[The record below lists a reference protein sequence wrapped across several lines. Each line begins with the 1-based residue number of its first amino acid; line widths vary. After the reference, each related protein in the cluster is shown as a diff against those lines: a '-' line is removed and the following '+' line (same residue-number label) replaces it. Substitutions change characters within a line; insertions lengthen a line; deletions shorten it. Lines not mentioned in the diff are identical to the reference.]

1 MTDVLR
7 VFSIFR
13 RPFAV
18 IAVVMALA
26 ACYAPVN
33 VQPTAPEL
41 GSGYRT
47 DLSTRHA
54 TRYMAAAANPL
65 AAETGREMLRKGG
78 SAIDAAIAMQAVL
91 TLVEPQSSGIGGGAF
106 IMLWDGQTVHAYDGR
121 ETAPAGATE
130 RLFLKAD
137 GTRMGFRDAQIG
149 GRSVGTPGVLRAL
162 EMAHKKTGHL
172 QWATL
177 FEPAIRLSEQGF
189 AISPRLHGLIA
200 ADRFIAQSPDMAA
213 YFLNVDGTPKAAGT
227 LLKNPALAAVFRRIA
242 KEGPDALYRGPIA
255 DEIARKVQGHAN
267 AGSLSLTDLDGYAAK
282 ERAPLCTD
290 YKQWKVCGMPPP
302 SSGGIAV
309 AQILGTLQ
317 ALEARDPRLAIA
329 PMTPVRSTS
338 PAGLEPTPEAVHL
351 IAEAGRLAFADR
363 ALYLA
368 DSDFTPVP
376 VAGLVAPDYLA
387 QRATFIG
394 ERSMGIA
401 KPGQPKGIQ
410 VAYAPDR
417 SPLRISTSHVV
428 AVDERGGAVSMTTTV
443 EAAFGAHVMVQGFLL
458 NNQLTDFSAIPEE
471 NGQPVANRVQPGKRP
486 LSSMA
491 PTLVFDRQSGELLA
505 TVGSPGGS
513 QIIEYVSKALVAML
527 DWKLDPQTAIGLPNF
542 GSRNGATELEA
553 GLFSP
558 GLKQALKDRGHV
570 LSEIE
575 MTSGI
580 QAIVRTRDAQ
590 GKVSLSGGADPRR
603 EGEALGD

>member
-1 MTDVLR
+1 MNGVQR
-7 VFSIFR
+7 VFLISR
-13 RPFAV
+13 RHLTV
-18 IAVVMALA
+18 IATALALA
-26 ACYAPVN
+26 ACHTAVTE
-33 VQPTAPEL
+33 QPPAPEL

-54 TRYMAAAANPL
+54 ERHMAAAANPL
-65 AAETGREMLRKGG
+65 AAEAGREMLRQGG

-91 TLVEPQSSGIGGGAF
+91 TLVEPQSSGVGGGAF
-106 IMLWDGQTVHAYDGR
+106 IMLWDGQKVYAYDGR

-130 RLFLKAD
+130 RLFLNAD
-137 GTRMGFRDAQIG
+137 GTQMAFTDAQIG

-162 EMAHKKTGHL
+162 EMAHKQSGHL
-172 QWATL
+172 QWAKL

-189 AISPRLHGLIA
+189 AISPRLHSLIA
-200 ADRFIAQSPDMAA
+200 ADRFIAQSPEMAA
-213 YFLNVDGTPKAAGT
+213 YFLNADGSPKATGT
-227 LLKNPALAAVFRRIA
+227 LLKNPALAAVFKRIA
-242 KEGPDALYRGPIA
+242 KEGPDALYHGPIA
-255 DEIARKVQGHAN
+255 DEIARKVRGNHN
-267 AGSLSLTDLDGYAAK
+267 AGSLSVADLKSYSAK

-317 ALEARDPRLAIA
+317 ALETRDPRLAIA
-329 PMTPVRSTS
+329 PMTPVKSAT
-338 PAGLEPTPEAVHL
+338 PAGLEPTAEAVHL

-363 ALYLA
+363 ALYVA
-368 DSDFTPVP
+368 DADFTPVP
-376 VAGLVAPDYLA
+376 VAGLVAPNYLA
-387 QRATFIG
+387 QRAALIG
-394 ERSMGIA
+394 ERSMGVA
-401 KPGQPKGIQ
+401 KPGQPAGVQ

-417 SPLRISTSHVV
+417 SPLRISTSQVV
-428 AVDERGGAVSMTTTV
+428 AVDDHGGAVSMTTTV
-443 EAAFGAHVMVQGFLL
+443 EAAFGSHVMVQGFLL
-458 NNQLTDFSAIPEE
+458 NNQMTDFSFIPEE

-486 LSSMA
+486 RSAMA
-491 PTLVFDRQSGELLA
+491 PTLVFDRQTGELLA

-513 QIIEYVSKALVAML
+513 QIIEYVSKSLVAML
-527 DWKLDPQTAIGLPNF
+527 DWKLDPQAAISLPNF
-542 GSRNGATELEA
+542 GSRNGATELET

-558 GLKQALKDRGHV
+558 ALKQALKDKGHA

-575 MTSGI
+575 MTSGV

>member
-1 MTDVLR
+1 ML
-7 VFSIFR
+7 FISR
-13 RPFAV
+13 RQLSLVA
-18 IAVVMALA
+18 ITLALA
-26 ACYAPVN
+26 GCHTKIN
-33 VQPTAPEL
+33 EQPPAPEL

-47 DLSTRHA
+47 DLTPRHA
-54 TRYMAAAANPL
+54 ERHMAAAANPL
-65 AAETGREMLRKGG
+65 AAEAGREILRQGG

-106 IMLWDGQTVHAYDGR
+106 IMLWDGKNVHAYDGR

-130 RLFLKAD
+130 RLFLNAD
-137 GTRMGFRDAQIG
+137 GTPMAFTDAQIG

-162 EMAHKKTGHL
+162 EMAHRKNGRL
-172 QWATL
+172 QWAKL

-189 AISPRLHGLIA
+189 AISPRLHSLIA

-213 YFLNVDGTPKAAGT
+213 YFLNADGSPKATGT
-227 LLKNPALAAVFRRIA
+227 LLKNPALAKVFKRIA
-242 KEGPDALYRGPIA
+242 KEGPDALYQGPIA
-255 DEIARKVQGHAN
+255 DEIARKVQGNRN
-267 AGSLSLTDLDGYAAK
+267 AGSLTQADLQGYAAK

-317 ALEARDPRLAIA
+317 ALETRDPRLAIA
-329 PMTPVRSTS
+329 PMTPIRSTS
-338 PAGLEPTPEAVHL
+338 PAGLEPTPQAVHL

-363 ALYLA
+363 ALYVA
-368 DSDFTPVP
+368 DADFTPVP

-387 QRATFIG
+387 QRAALIG
-394 ERSMGIA
+394 ERSMGVA
-401 KPGQPKGIQ
+401 KPGQPAGLQ
-410 VAYAPDR
+410 LAYAPDR
-417 SPLRISTSHVV
+417 SPLRISTSQVV
-428 AVDERGGAVSMTTTV
+428 AVDDQGGAVSMTTTV
-443 EAAFGAHVMVQGFLL
+443 EAAFGSHLMVQGFLL
-458 NNQLTDFSAIPEE
+458 NNQMTDFSFIPEE

-486 LSSMA
+486 RSAMA
-491 PTLVFDRQSGELLA
+491 PTLVFDRHSGELLA

-513 QIIEYVSKALVAML
+513 QIIEYVSKSLVAML
-527 DWKLDPQTAIGLPNF
+527 DWKLDPQAAIGLPNF

-558 GLKQALKDRGHV
+558 GVKQALKNQGHE
-570 LSEIE
+570 LSEID
-575 MTSGI
+575 MTSGV
-580 QAIVRTRDAQ
+580 QAIIRTRDAQ
-590 GKVSLSGGADPRR
+590 GKVTLSGGADPRR

>member
-1 MTDVLR
+1 M
-7 VFSIFR
+7 FSISR
-13 RPFAV
+13 RQLSM
-18 IAVVMALA
+18 IAAALA
-26 ACYAPVN
+26 LAGCHPPVN
-33 VQPTAPEL
+33 EQPPAPEL

-47 DLSTRHA
+47 DLTTRHA
-54 TRYMAAAANPL
+54 ERHMAAAANPL
-65 AAETGREMLRKGG
+65 AAEAGREMLRQGG

-106 IMLWDGQTVHAYDGR
+106 IMLWDGKNVHAYDGR

-137 GTRMGFRDAQIG
+137 GTPMAFPEAQIG

-162 EMAHKKTGHL
+162 QMAHQKTGHL
-172 QWATL
+172 QWAKL

-189 AISPRLHGLIA
+189 AISPRLHALIA
-200 ADRFIAQSPDMAA
+200 ADRYIPQSPEMAA
-213 YFLNVDGTPKAAGT
+213 YFLNADGTPKATGT
-227 LLKNPALAAVFRRIA
+227 LLKNPALAAVFKRIA
-242 KEGPDALYRGPIA
+242 KEGPDALYHGPIA
-255 DEIARKVQGHAN
+255 DEIARKVQGNRN
-267 AGSLSLTDLDGYAAK
+267 AGSLSQADLKGYTAK
-282 ERAPLCTD
+282 ERTPLCTD
-290 YKQWKVCGMPPP
+290 YKQYRVCGMPPP

-317 ALEARDPRLAIA
+317 AVEARDPRLAIA
-329 PMTPVRSTS
+329 PMKPVKSAS
-338 PAGLEPTPEAVHL
+338 PASLEPVPEAVHL

-363 ALYLA
+363 ALYVA

-376 VAGLVAPDYLA
+376 VAGLIAPNYLA
-387 QRATFIG
+387 QRATLIG

-401 KPGQPKGIQ
+401 KPGTPAGIQ

-417 SPLRISTSHVV
+417 SPLRISTSQVV
-428 AVDERGGAVSMTTTV
+428 AVDDQGGAVSMTTTV
-443 EAAFGAHVMVQGFLL
+443 EAAFGSHVMVQGFLL
-458 NNQLTDFSAIPEE
+458 NNQMTDFSFIPQE
-471 NGQPVANRVQPGKRP
+471 NGQPVANRVEPGKRP
-486 LSSMA
+486 RSAMA

-513 QIIEYVSKALVAML
+513 QIIEYVSKSLVAML
-527 DWKLDPQTAIGLPNF
+527 DWNLDPQAAISLPNF

-558 GLKQALKDRGHV
+558 ALKQALRDKGHA
-570 LSEIE
+570 LSEID

-590 GKVSLSGGADPRR
+590 GKVTLSGGADPRR
-603 EGEALGD
+603 EGEAVGD

>member
-1 MTDVLR
+1 MNGVQHVL
-7 VFSIFR
+7 SISR
-13 RPFAV
+13 RQLSV
-18 IAVVMALA
+18 IAAALALA
-26 ACYAPVN
+26 ACHTPVN
-33 VQPTAPEL
+33 EQPPAPEL

-47 DLSTRHA
+47 DLITQHAERH
-54 TRYMAAAANPL
+54 MAAAANPL
-65 AAETGREMLRKGG
+65 AAEAGREMLRKGG

-106 IMLWDGQTVHAYDGR
+106 IMLWDGKKVHAYDGR

-130 RLFLKAD
+130 RLFLNAD
-137 GTRMGFRDAQIG
+137 GTPMTFTDAQIG

-162 EMAHKKTGHL
+162 EMAHKKTGQL
-172 QWATL
+172 RWAEL

-189 AISPRLHGLIA
+189 AISPRLHSLIA
-200 ADRFIAQSPDMAA
+200 ADRFIAQSPEMAA
-213 YFLNVDGTPKAAGT
+213 YFLNADGTPKATGT
-227 LLKNPALAAVFRRIA
+227 LLKNPALAAVFKRIA
-242 KEGPDALYRGPIA
+242 NEGPDALYHGPIA
-255 DEIARKVQGHAN
+255 DEIARKVQGNRN
-267 AGSLSLTDLDGYAAK
+267 AGSLSQADLKGYAAK
-282 ERAPLCTD
+282 EREPLCTD
-290 YKQWKVCGMPPP
+290 YKRWKICGMPPP
-302 SSGGIAV
+302 SSGAVAV

-329 PMTPVRSTS
+329 PMTPIKSAL
-338 PAGLEPTPEAVHL
+338 PAGFEPTPEAVHL

-376 VAGLVAPDYLA
+376 TAGLVAPNYLA
-387 QRATFIG
+387 QRAALIG
-394 ERSMGIA
+394 ERSIGIA
-401 KPGQPKGIQ
+401 KPGQPAGIQ

-417 SPLRISTSHVV
+417 SPLRISTSQVV
-428 AVDERGGAVSMTTTV
+428 AVDDMGGAVSMTTTV
-443 EAAFGAHVMVQGFLL
+443 EAAFGSHVMVQGFLL
-458 NNQLTDFSAIPEE
+458 NNQMTDFSFIPEE

-486 LSSMA
+486 RSAMA
-491 PTLVFDRQSGELLA
+491 PTLVFDRESGELLA

-513 QIIEYVSKALVAML
+513 QIIEYVSKSLVAML
-527 DWKLDPQTAIGLPNF
+527 DWNLDPQAAISLPNF

-558 GLKQALKDRGHV
+558 GLKQALKDKGHA
-570 LSEIE
+570 LSEID

-580 QAIVRTRDAQ
+580 QAIVLKRDAQ